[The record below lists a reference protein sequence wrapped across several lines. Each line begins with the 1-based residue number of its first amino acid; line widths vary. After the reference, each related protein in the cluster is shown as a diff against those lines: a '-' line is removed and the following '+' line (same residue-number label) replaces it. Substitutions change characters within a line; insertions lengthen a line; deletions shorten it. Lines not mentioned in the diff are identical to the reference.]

1 MWADLP
7 LIVIRAIDEEDAEN
21 AEGAHEK
28 HHTEPIVPIGNL
40 LHSVQP
46 YRTTHCEVSD
56 TLQTKCD
63 KSRGIWGGVIYGTA
77 VVLSVN

>member
-40 LHSVQP
+40 LHSLSNLIVQP
-46 YRTTHCEVSD
+46 IARYLIPCKPSATNREVS
-56 TLQTKCD
+56 
-63 KSRGIWGGVIYGTA
+63 GEE
-77 VVLSVN
+77 